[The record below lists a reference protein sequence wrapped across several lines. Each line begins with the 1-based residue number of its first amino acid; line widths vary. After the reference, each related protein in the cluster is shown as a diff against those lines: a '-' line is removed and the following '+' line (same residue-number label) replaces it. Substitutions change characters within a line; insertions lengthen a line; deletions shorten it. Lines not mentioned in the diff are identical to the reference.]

1 MRDDPNTVSVNFW
14 KNQKAFPEYNANI
27 KLRRLHE
34 INYFVPRLQS
44 CETITD
50 LGCGDGSLISCLRNL
65 TNITK
70 YYAYDIS
77 AEMLVNLELYDDVT
91 TNRCDFSTDGNIIL
105 EQTDVTISTGVLN
118 YIFDTESVMNLLK
131 KINSPVFYSRVI
143 CQHDESVII
152 NKYSNDLKEEYASIY
167 RTVDEYMDV
176 FKSVFSDVKAPVRC
190 YPDEMESKYGTKQ
203 YYVECRH
210 E

>member
-1 MRDDPNTVSVNFW
+1 MNNDPNTVSVNFW
-14 KNQKAFPEYNANI
+14 KKQKVFPKYNANI

-34 INYFVPRLQS
+34 INYFVPKLQS
-44 CETITD
+44 CETLTD

-65 TNITK
+65 TNITR

-77 AEMLVNLELYDDVT
+77 TEMLINLESYDNVT
-91 TNRCDFSTDGNIIL
+91 AEQCDFSTDDNVTL
-105 EQTDVTISTGVLN
+105 ERTDVTVSTGVLN
-118 YIFDTESVMNLLK
+118 YIFDIESVINLLK
-131 KINSPVFYSRVI
+131 KINSPIFYSRVI
-143 CQHDESVII
+143 CQHDESVTI

-176 FKSVFSDVKAPVRC
+176 FKNVFNNVKTPVRC
-190 YPDEMESKYGTKQ
+190 YPDEVESKYGTKQ
-203 YYVECRH
+203 YYIECRH

>member
-65 TNITK
+65 TNITR

-91 TNRCDFSTDGNIIL
+91 TNRCDFSADSNIIL

-143 CQHDESVII
+143 CQHDESVTI